1 MLKIQA
7 YGAPL
12 NERAAPK
19 SGIDHAIMVAKLA
32 ERELDRRDRRQI
44 VDEDSLIPSMA
55 SVRLPK
61 LSTELERLRS
71 IRNGN

>member
-1 MLKIQA
+1 MLKITA
-7 YGAPL
+7 YGVPL
-12 NERAAPK
+12 SERAAPK
-19 SGIDHAIMVAKLA
+19 SGIDRAIMVAKVV

-44 VDEDSLIPSMA
+44 VDEDSPIPSMA

-71 IRNGN
+71 IRNGD